1 MRRNSPCL
9 PHPSQ
14 NPQRRPS
21 TSHREDMN
29 LRSSDCVTHP
39 AHHTAVLL
47 PAMNSTVKRLTIR
60 KPWAGGQDICPAL
73 LEEAKKQVEAGE
85 ETTCAAQRGH
95 NGVRYPIQ
103 LDKMLLS
110 KVKVPHTSVMHSYT
124 RPKVCQFCK
133 KLLKGLFRQGLQCKV
148 QRPEFCSPGTK
159 FQATK
164 WLRVPSALPLPNILN
179 MTLNESYN
187 REQQPVK
194 PIGAQLSSNT
204 LTSSYQLSSYDDV
217 NGAEQLDDAPCW
229 SFDRSFWTQ
238 PEPSKRLSQFRTDR
252 SVSLT
257 ENSISGFGG
266 AKTLAVPPPPG
277 FPPLSAQTP
286 LPSNRYKTELC
297 RSYEESGICKYL
309 NKCQFAHGASELR
322 TLNRHPKYKT
332 EMCRTFYNFGY
343 CPYGARCHFIHQESL
358 SSNDVQPN
366 QTPQPRQ
373 QQQQQQPRM
382 FRQSVSF
389 AGFLGSR
396 SSPPPSLQDPLG
408 FTRAPSVS
416 PPPADLHSPV
426 FTRTGEAA
434 PQPTK
439 NAFHTHGK
447 VSPKDGQNV
456 FIPRPNLQRCA
467 SEDSLSDRDS
477 YSSGSLSGSESP
489 TFDSTG
495 NRRLV
500 VFTRLSVSD

>member
-1 MRRNSPCL
+1 MS
-9 PHPSQ
+9 
-14 NPQRRPS
+14 
-21 TSHREDMN
+21 E
-29 LRSSDCVTHP
+29 
-39 AHHTAVLL
+39 
-47 PAMNSTVKRLTIR
+47 RLDEQI
-60 KPWAGGQDICPAL
+60 L
-73 LEEAKKQVEAGE
+73 
-85 ETTCAAQRGH
+85 
-95 NGVRYPIQ
+95 
-103 LDKMLLS
+103 M
-110 KVKVPHTSVMHSYT
+110 
-124 RPKVCQFCK
+124 
-133 KLLKGLFRQGLQCKV
+133 
-148 QRPEFCSPGTK
+148 
-159 FQATK
+159 
-164 WLRVPSALPLPNILN
+164 NILN

-343 CPYGARCHFIHQESL
+343 CPYGARCHFIHQESF

-439 NAFHTHGK
+439 NAFQFCKNRQILSESNRLPRVPEPNSGSRSLCAAGKSFQSTHGK